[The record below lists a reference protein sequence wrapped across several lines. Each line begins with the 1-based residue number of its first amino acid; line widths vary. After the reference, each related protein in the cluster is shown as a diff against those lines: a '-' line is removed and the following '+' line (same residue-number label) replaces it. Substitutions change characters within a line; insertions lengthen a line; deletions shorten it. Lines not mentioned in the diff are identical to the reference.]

1 MKKTSVQ
8 NLIINALLLVE
19 AVLIVFFL
27 LRMITKP
34 RDKEAGAVVPDREL
48 TIAEQ
53 EGEIPLPPVVGNSK
67 PVDVEPVE
75 GIRIT
80 AAENALDKD
89 REFKITP
96 VSDQDWDSMEKRLS
110 EVSDEQ
116 MLFCFDLD
124 AGMEP
129 DEHLPGEFTLTLN
142 LEKMGIP
149 PILHKH
155 LTVWRQAGDHMDKDT
170 TWVENGNMTSRS

>member
-53 EGEIPLPPVVGNSK
+53 EGEIPLPHRKDSFGSGVG
-67 PVDVEPVE
+67 
-75 GIRIT
+75 GGR
-80 AAENALDKD
+80 
-89 REFKITP
+89 R
-96 VSDQDWDSMEKRLS
+96 
-110 EVSDEQ
+110 
-116 MLFCFDLD
+116 
-124 AGMEP
+124 
-129 DEHLPGEFTLTLN
+129 
-142 LEKMGIP
+142 
-149 PILHKH
+149 
-155 LTVWRQAGDHMDKDT
+155 
-170 TWVENGNMTSRS
+170 